1 MGRSIAQR
9 NFIPHVDCV
18 KLTPDQKFLCA
29 VDNGLDQVKIYRVDY
44 ENGKLELVDIIR
56 GPLESAPRMIRFSR
70 DGRFAYILYE
80 LLNQVEVYSYKI
92 VDDMPVFE
100 KSRRSPQWD
109 QKMMMS
115 AQHPVWKFPRAESIY
130 M

>member
-44 ENGKLELVDIIR
+44 EYGKLELVDIIR
-56 GPLESAPRMIRFSR
+56 GPLESAPRMIRFSQR
-70 DGRFAYILYE
+70 RQICI
-80 LLNQVEVYSYKI
+80 YSVRI
-92 VDDMPVFE
+92 
-100 KSRRSPQWD
+100 
-109 QKMMMS
+109 
-115 AQHPVWKFPRAESIY
+115 AESGRSVQL
-130 M
+130 